1 MKVYEIPQDHLEKLK
16 NWKLRE
22 NIFYKIAYKLVQDL
36 TGIKPSEVKS
46 NGEFAF
52 KLKHEIHKK
61 DLPSFLRLDNTGY
74 IVPRRSHKK
83 GKEIFN
89 KWNDAGVPDIS
100 QNGFYRYMFGIT
112 SLFEDII
119 RFDTIG
125 DKLYVVHCEWIDLSK
140 YGYVEKEIK
149 SIICQ

>member
-1 MKVYEIPQDHLEKLK
+1 MKVYEIPKDHLEKLES
-16 NWKLRE
+16 WKLRE
-22 NIFYKIAYKLVQDL
+22 SNFLNIAFKLTQDL
-36 TGIKPSEVKS
+36 TGIKPSEVNK

-52 KLKHEIHKK
+52 KSKKIIDKK
-61 DLPSFLRLDNTGY
+61 DLPDFLKLDKTGY

-83 GKEIFN
+83 GREILK
-89 KWNDAGVPDIS
+89 KWDDAKVPDIS

-112 SLFEDII
+112 SFFEDII

-140 YGYVEKEIK
+140 YGYVEKEIE
-149 SIICQ
+149 SILC